1 MSDENLGGF
10 APPPFKPA
18 DALLQIK
25 RSLRDLKLSERGND
39 FELRGKRVVE
49 LSADTS
55 TITARLARKLALTP
69 QWDTLTLKSTGD
81 QRKLVDEV
89 KKRLARWDQED

>member
-1 MSDENLGGF
+1 MSEEPTGF

-25 RSLRDLKLSERGND
+25 RSLRDLKLADRGNGFD
-39 FELRGKRVVE
+39 LRGKRVVE
-49 LSADTS
+49 LSADAT
-55 TITARLARKLALTP
+55 TITAKLARRLALTP
-69 QWDTLTLKSTGD
+69 QWDTLSLKSTGD
-81 QRKLVDEV
+81 QRKLLDEV